1 MDFPLPAAFQAGMT
15 RAEILVCTPASAG
28 ARGLDT
34 TPHMPYNGRMPDKN
48 DITIT
53 VFGSSRTRPD
63 SPAYDLAYRLG
74 AAIGARGWTLCNGGY
89 GGLMAASAK
98 GAKDAGAH
106 TIGVTCQVWGRG
118 GINRFIDREVSTT
131 NLYERLQTLVDLGRA
146 YVALPGGTG
155 TLLELAFVW
164 ELANKKLLQG
174 RPIVL
179 LGDCWRGVVDC
190 TSRDDPGSTDVIHL
204 AADPHEAAHLIA
216 QQLAACVQQ

>member
-1 MDFPLPAAFQAGMT
+1 MAHK
-15 RAEILVCTPASAG
+15 E
-28 ARGLDT
+28 
-34 TPHMPYNGRMPDKN
+34 

-74 AAIGARGWTLCNGGY
+74 AAVGARGWTLCNGGY
-89 GGLMAASAK
+89 GGAMAASAK
-98 GAKDAGAH
+98 GARDTGAR

-118 GINRFIDREVSTT
+118 GINRFIDREVSTAS
-131 NLYERLQTLVDLGRA
+131 LYERLQTLVDLGRA
-146 YVALPGGTG
+146 YIALPGGTG

-164 ELANKKLLQG
+164 ELSNKKLLRD

-190 TSRDDPGSTDVIHL
+190 MSRDDPRSVEVIQL
-204 AADPHEAAHLIA
+204 AANPDEAADLIA
-216 QQLAACVQQ
+216 QRLSPASER